1 MSYTDT
7 AVWLP
12 SPQEK
17 RFDDMLMEMRKMKAV
32 IVKHDDKIQK
42 LEARLAA
49 NGEPAA
55 ASSVASAPAG
65 PTQLQVPPGTEQL
78 APDEV

>member
-1 MSYTDT
+1 
-7 AVWLP
+7 
-12 SPQEK
+12 
-17 RFDDMLMEMRKMKAV
+17 MLMEMRKMKAV

-49 NGEPAA
+49 NGE
-55 ASSVASAPAG
+55 SSVSGSTPAG
-65 PTQLQVPPGTEQL
+65 PSQLQVPPGTEHL

>member
-1 MSYTDT
+1 M
-7 AVWLP
+7 
-12 SPQEK
+12 Q
-17 RFDDMLMEMRKMKAV
+17 MEMRKMKAV

-49 NGEPAA
+49 TAGNGEPE
-55 ASSVASAPAG
+55 PG
-65 PTQLQVPPGTEQL
+65 PTTLHVPPADEL

>member
-1 MSYTDT
+1 
-7 AVWLP
+7 
-12 SPQEK
+12 
-17 RFDDMLMEMRKMKAV
+17 MEMRKMKAV

-49 NGEPAA
+49 GPAQLPVPPAA
-55 ASSVASAPAG
+55 D
-65 PTQLQVPPGTEQL
+65 L

>member
-1 MSYTDT
+1 
-7 AVWLP
+7 
-12 SPQEK
+12 
-17 RFDDMLMEMRKMKAV
+17 MEMRKMKAV

-49 NGEPAA
+49 GSAA
-55 ASSVASAPAG
+55 PPPAG
-65 PTQLQVPPGTEQL
+65 PAQLQVPPGADHL